1 MAESKEKN
9 EKNVLALVPKKE
21 NIFTKIKAFFRRNK
35 KEYGEENNKI
45 YYTTETYYAKHSDIA
60 KAMSEKGEEL
70 AYGSVSIN
78 GADIYSFQ
86 KIKEIGLM
94 QHKEGEETKLIV
106 ADLNQT
112 DCNEGLE
119 PQNLRKICFEIPK
132 YYSLDEFLYN
142 DGLYEL
148 AKSGRLNLNLLNYYQ
163 VNPVGLAK
171 ITIDTAMNMKIEIKD
186 NKKETIDYA
195 DTNLTKDLLN
205 KMQRTKKEQEKLKKH
220 EEKQRVEEEYKK
232 AILDEER
239 IAKRAAEEEEN
250 RKNDNNIR
258 VAPGKNSMYFTDPDT
273 GKIIYLEN
281 ITKLNTVCHNSHA
294 DNAISNL
301 YIAKYMVKRNHS
313 SAQNLVDNKKIAFEL
328 TEDEIN
334 NILKNK
340 DERLNLAVRMFFSE
354 GNTNK
359 YINNEKLGDRHIGY
373 LKDTDEG
380 YRVLLASNTCVNHLN
395 SLNLELLNNNNQNP
409 TYGEDIESR

>member
-1 MAESKEKN
+1 MLESKRKSE
-9 EKNVLALVPKKE
+9 ENVLALVPKKE
-21 NIFTKIKAFFRRNK
+21 NIFTKIKAFFRRKK
-35 KEYGEENNKI
+35 KEEETNI
-45 YYTTETYYAKHSDIA
+45 YYTTESFYAKHSDIA
-60 KAMSEKGEEL
+60 KAIDEKGDEV

-86 KIKEIGLM
+86 RIKEIGLM

>member
-1 MAESKEKN
+1 MLESKGKN
-9 EKNVLALVPKKE
+9 EENVLALVPKKE
-21 NIFTKIKAFFRRNK
+21 NIFTKIKAFFTKNK
-35 KEYGEENNKI
+35 KEEENNKI

-60 KAMSEKGEEL
+60 KAMDEKGEEI
-70 AYGSVSIN
+70 AYGTVSIN

-94 QHKEGEETKLIV
+94 QHKDGEETKLIV

-119 PQNLRKICFEIPK
+119 PQNLRRICFEIPK
-132 YYSLDEFLYN
+132 YYSLEEFLYN

-148 AKSGRLNLNLLNYYQ
+148 ARSGRLNLNLLNYYK
-163 VNPVGLAK
+163 VNPVGLAE
-171 ITIDTAMNMKIEIKD
+171 IEIDTAMNMKVEIKN

-195 DTNLTKDLLN
+195 ETKLTKDLLN
-205 KMQRTKKEQEKLKKH
+205 KMERTKKEQEKLKKH
-220 EEKQRVEEEYKK
+220 EDKQRVEAVYKQ

-239 IAKRAAEEEEN
+239 IAKQEAEEEEN

-301 YIAKYMVKRNHS
+301 YIAKYTVKRNHNS
-313 SAQNLVDNKKIAFEL
+313 VQNLADNKKIAFEL

-334 NILKNK
+334 NILKNR

-354 GNTNK
+354 GNTNQ
-359 YINNEKLGDRHIGY
+359 YIYNKRLGDRHIGY
-373 LKDTDEG
+373 LKDTEEG
-380 YRVLLASNTCVNHLN
+380 YRVLLASKTCITHLN
-395 SLNLELLNNNNQNP
+395 SLNLELLNTSNQNQ
-409 TYGEDIESR
+409 TYGENIEPR

>member
-1 MAESKEKN
+1 
-9 EKNVLALVPKKE
+9 
-21 NIFTKIKAFFRRNK
+21 
-35 KEYGEENNKI
+35 
-45 YYTTETYYAKHSDIA
+45 
-60 KAMSEKGEEL
+60 
-70 AYGSVSIN
+70 
-78 GADIYSFQ
+78 
-86 KIKEIGLM
+86 
-94 QHKEGEETKLIV
+94 
-106 ADLNQT
+106 
-112 DCNEGLE
+112 
-119 PQNLRKICFEIPK
+119 
-132 YYSLDEFLYN
+132 
-142 DGLYEL
+142 
-148 AKSGRLNLNLLNYYQ
+148 
-163 VNPVGLAK
+163 
-171 ITIDTAMNMKIEIKD
+171 MNMKIEIKD

-328 TEDEIN
+328 REDEIN

>member
-1 MAESKEKN
+1 
-9 EKNVLALVPKKE
+9 
-21 NIFTKIKAFFRRNK
+21 
-35 KEYGEENNKI
+35 
-45 YYTTETYYAKHSDIA
+45 
-60 KAMSEKGEEL
+60 MSEKGEEL

-86 KIKEIGLM
+86 RIKEIGLM

>member
-1 MAESKEKN
+1 MLESKRKSE
-9 EKNVLALVPKKE
+9 ENVLALVPKKE
-21 NIFTKIKAFFRRNK
+21 NIFTKIKAFFRRKK
-35 KEYGEENNKI
+35 KEEETNI
-45 YYTTETYYAKHSDIA
+45 YYTTESFYAKHSDIA
-60 KAMSEKGEEL
+60 KAIDEKGDEVS
-70 AYGSVSIN
+70 YGTVSIN
-78 GADIYSFQ
+78 GLDIYSFQ
-86 KIKEIGLM
+86 KIKEIGLI

-395 SLNLELLNNNNQNP
+395 SLNLELLNNNNQKP

>member
-1 MAESKEKN
+1 MLESKRKSE
-9 EKNVLALVPKKE
+9 ENVLALVPKKE
-21 NIFTKIKAFFRRNK
+21 NIFTKIKAFFRRKK
-35 KEYGEENNKI
+35 KEEETNI
-45 YYTTETYYAKHSDIA
+45 YYTTESFYAKHSDIA
-60 KAMSEKGEEL
+60 KAIDEKGDEVS
-70 AYGSVSIN
+70 YGTVSIN
-78 GADIYSFQ
+78 GLDIYSFQ
-86 KIKEIGLM
+86 KIKEIGLI

>member
-1 MAESKEKN
+1 MKKDMRWKVAQIGMLTTMLAMESILPQGHI
-9 EKNVLALVPKKE
+9 VDARHQTAQYR
-21 NIFTKIKAFFRRNK
+21 I
-35 KEYGEENNKI
+35 EE
-45 YYTTETYYAKHSDIA
+45 D
-60 KAMSEKGEEL
+60 MEL
-70 AYGSVSIN
+70 AGLSSYVRGGQAEGAYVS
-78 GADIYSFQ
+78 
-86 KIKEIGLM
+86 
-94 QHKEGEETKLIV
+94 
-106 ADLNQT
+106 
-112 DCNEGLE
+112 
-119 PQNLRKICFEIPK
+119 
-132 YYSLDEFLYN
+132 
-142 DGLYEL
+142 
-148 AKSGRLNLNLLNYYQ
+148 
-163 VNPVGLAK
+163 
-171 ITIDTAMNMKIEIKD
+171 
-186 NKKETIDYA
+186 ETIARVHD
-195 DTNLTKDLLN
+195 
-205 KMQRTKKEQEKLKKH
+205 QWQQKKQ

-301 YIAKYMVKRNHS
+301 YIAKYMLKRNHS
-313 SAQNLVDNKKIAFEL
+313 SAQNLADNKKIAFEL

-373 LKDTDEG
+373 LKDTEEG

-409 TYGEDIESR
+409 TYGENIEPR